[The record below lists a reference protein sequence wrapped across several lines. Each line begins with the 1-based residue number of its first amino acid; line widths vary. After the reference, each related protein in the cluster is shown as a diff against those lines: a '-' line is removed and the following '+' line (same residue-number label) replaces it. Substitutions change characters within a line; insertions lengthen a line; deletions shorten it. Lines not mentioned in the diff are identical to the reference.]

1 MNLLPAVD
9 LRSGI
14 ESVYHQSG
22 SNACTAHA
30 IVNCLEAMHDNAGQS
45 KRFSRAWVWWWSRVH
60 SGRDGQDV
68 GASFGDLKWA
78 METHG
83 VVLESQHPWTGY
95 AANFPPQGLSSALGK
110 ITFIR
115 VALGVDAIKRKL
127 CLGLPIG
134 IGMDLSSDFNS
145 LYGKKNWRTHAYNVS
160 APAVNQHA
168 MCIVGYDDAAGRFLI
183 ENSYGPSF
191 ADGGF
196 FGLPYEDLLKVSA
209 ECWSIDR
216 VEGFQI
222 KPVEGYV
229 SIPFYLPPADFVQ
242 HYVGNKPLYKAEI
255 DRLAATE
262 GVQAIINFSR
272 EHHINDRM
280 LENMYHQPRGT
291 LRQSYE
297 ASKDQFDW
305 SGFLWTDM

>member
-1 MNLLPAVD
+1 MGLNAPAQNSRKFYAVTKSDSINLP
-9 LRSGI
+9 
-14 ESVYHQSG
+14 G
-22 SNACTAHA
+22 SP
-30 IVNCLEAMHDNAGQS
+30 VGFYVGGAG
-45 KRFSRAWVWWWSRVH
+45 
-60 SGRDGQDV
+60 D
-68 GASFGDLKWA
+68 
-78 METHG
+78 
-83 VVLESQHPWTGY
+83 
-95 AANFPPQGLSSALGK
+95 
-110 ITFIR
+110 
-115 VALGVDAIKRKL
+115 VAL
-127 CLGLPIG
+127 
-134 IGMDLSSDFNS
+134 
-145 LYGKKNWRTHAYNVS
+145 
-160 APAVNQHA
+160 
-168 MCIVGYDDAAGRFLI
+168 VGYDDAAGRFLI
-183 ENSYGPSF
+183 ENSYGPGF

-209 ECWSIDR
+209 ECWSVDR

-242 HYVGNKPLYKAEI
+242 HYVGNRPLYKAEI

-262 GVQAIINFSR
+262 GVQAIINFAR

-305 SGFLWTDM
+305 SGFLWADM